1 MTSPPSPWVS
11 VAVKNPS
18 TLVEHGH
25 TSAAAP
31 VSVSL
36 SRTENEDGADSHA
49 IAHEQDARFVWYCD
63 KCSSLFSCMSISMY
77 VCFRANVHAVVYACV
92 FPCECICFCTYIL
105 RMCMCGCVCVCV
117 YINVYVYVCSF
128 PYRRRQVE
136 SIHLM
141 MEGAD
146 ASVLSQLEEVL
157 RSNGCSSLESVS
169 GRSALKNVTPLAH
182 TRVVQRSSHAVWES
196 MSFEV
201 DETQLCSSFY
211 VDCFSG
217 MRAMC

>member
-1 MTSPPSPWVS
+1 MVLTVTRSLTNKMLGLFGIVTSVLLCSLVCLSLCMCVS
-11 VAVKNPS
+11 V
-18 TLVEHGH
+18 
-25 TSAAAP
+25 
-31 VSVSL
+31 
-36 SRTENEDGADSHA
+36 R
-49 IAHEQDARFVWYCD
+49 
-63 KCSSLFSCMSISMY
+63 MSMLLY
-77 VCFRANVHAVVYACV
+77 TRVCFRVNVYVFVHIYYVCV
-92 FPCECICFCTYIL
+92 CV
-105 RMCMCGCVCVCV
+105 GVCVCVCV

-128 PYRRRQVE
+128 PCRRRQVE

-169 GRSALKNVTPLAH
+169 GRSALKNVTPLAR
-182 TRVVQRSSHAVWES
+182 TRVIQRSSHAVWES